1 MAVKY
6 FAIAA
11 VGLLLTCP
19 ANAAFVDWW
28 LTPDQQGR
36 LHYERGEYNLAAQSF
51 TDPLWKGLA
60 YYASADFA
68 SAASWLSQVDTAYAR
83 FYLGNALAHLDR
95 LPEAIDAYNA
105 ALELEPGLDEARFN
119 LEWVSGIYEL
129 SRKEYDDYG
138 GTGGQLGA
146 DDFVFSDR
154 AKNAEQTMTDAEAA
168 SQGLSDQQ
176 IEDIW
181 MRRVQTTPAE
191 FLAYKF
197 AYQLEQG
204 EDR

>member
-1 MAVKY
+1 MRQL
-6 FAIAA
+6 AIVAI
-11 VGLLLTCP
+11 GLLLACS
-19 ANAAFVDWW
+19 ANAAIVDWW

-36 LHYERGEYNLAAQSF
+36 MHYERGEYRRAAQSF

-60 YYASADFA
+60 YYADADFA
-68 SAASWLSQVDTAYAR
+68 SAASWLSQVNTAYAQ
-83 FYLGNALAHLDR
+83 FYLGNAFAHLDR

-105 ALELEPGLDEARFN
+105 ALQLQPELDEARFN

-129 SRKEYDDYG
+129 SQKEYEDFG

-154 AKNAEQTMTDAEAA
+154 AKNAEQTMTEAEAA

-181 MRRVQTTPAE
+181 MRRVQTTPAD

-197 AYQLEQG
+197 AYQLQRG
-204 EDR
+204 EDK